1 VTLAQIGGVGGA
13 LAGEAQRVYDSL
25 SPEEQAIARRVFLG
39 LVQLG
44 EGTRDTRRR
53 VAVESLISHRDDP
66 GRVKR
71 VLERFAEPGARLI
84 TCAASSEGGETAEVT
99 HEALFDHWQV
109 LDQWL
114 DHSRDDLRFQRRLE
128 EAVQYWQQ
136 QGRPEGNLWRPPDLD
151 LLTQY
156 QQRRGEDLT
165 PLQMT
170 FFEASRQ
177 GEATRRRVRRLLQL
191 GLVAGLFLT
200 TGLAGL
206 ALTQLQR
213 AERQRVMQL
222 ATNAEVLLSTQP
234 VEASLN
240 AIAAEGLS
248 RSPLVRFLVAYSPPA
263 SLQAGLLD
271 SLRSIREQNRLQ
283 GHQSAVRS
291 VAFSP
296 DGKRIVSGSLDK
308 TLRLWDAQSGQPIG
322 DPLQGHQDWV
332 RSVAFSPDGKRIVS
346 GSDDKTLRLWEIAP
360 DKLLKMLCDR
370 LSHHPDLTQPKT
382 DVAREAKQT
391 CERYARQ

>member
-1 VTLAQIGGVGGA
+1 M
-13 LAGEAQRVYDSL
+13 
-25 SPEEQAIARRVFLG
+25 
-39 LVQLG
+39 
-44 EGTRDTRRR
+44 
-53 VAVESLISHRDDP
+53 
-66 GRVKR
+66 
-71 VLERFAEPGARLI
+71 
-84 TCAASSEGGETAEVT
+84 
-99 HEALFDHWQV
+99 

-156 QQRRGEDLT
+156 QQRRGENLT

-283 GHQSAVRS
+283 GHQSAVSS

-296 DGKRIVSGSLDK
+296 DGKRIVSGSSDK
-308 TLRLWDAQSGQPIG
+308 TLRLWDATTGQSIG
-322 DPLQGHQDWV
+322 IPLTGHQAGV
-332 RSVAFSPDGKRIVS
+332 TSVAFSPDGKHLVS
-346 GSDDKTLRLWEIAP
+346 GSDDTTLRLWVIDP
-360 DKLLKMLCDR
+360 QQLVQTLCQHLQQHTALR
-370 LSHHPDLTQPKT
+370 SPQT
-382 DVAREAKQT
+382 DEAKEARRT
-391 CERYARQ
+391 CDNLSKLN